1 MTLNQSKTAIYT
13 GTSLVLMAIIAGIGY
28 GWAFTSIYT
37 EGNPAETYQHVL
49 QQSFLL
55 TVFIACFSLIAA
67 LDGIVAWGLFRLT
80 KTFHSKL
87 AHAFALTRIFY
98 LIVLLIAIS
107 RIGLQDVS
115 ATNASGFYNS
125 CRQFM
130 SVWSVGLVFF
140 GIHLLLWG
148 YLFIR
153 YQQGAKLTAAL
164 LMLAGVAYLMVHGL
178 RAVPTTQDLSRQLET
193 VLALPMAVG
202 EFYAAIWLIYSGVR
216 SVRFSRKSVS

>member
-1 MTLNQSKTAIYT
+1 
-13 GTSLVLMAIIAGIGY
+13 
-28 GWAFTSIYT
+28 
-37 EGNPAETYQHVL
+37 
-49 QQSFLL
+49 
-55 TVFIACFSLIAA
+55 
-67 LDGIVAWGLFRLT
+67 
-80 KTFHSKL
+80 
-87 AHAFALTRIFY
+87 
-98 LIVLLIAIS
+98 
-107 RIGLQDVS
+107 
-115 ATNASGFYNS
+115 
-125 CRQFM
+125 M

-202 EFYAAIWLIYSGVR
+202 ELYAAIWLIYSGVR
-216 SVRFSRKSVS
+216 SVRFSRKIVS